1 MYASL
6 AEELKWYGN
15 RVLSELVGVFGA
27 FRYTSCVLQGTAA
40 LSCFVLAL
48 KVPPLGIFHITVRG
62 PVLTL
67 SSNCFRCAE
76 SVYSVSE
83 FYK

>member
-1 MYASL
+1 MYVTL

-27 FRYTSCVLQGTAA
+27 FRYTSWVLQGTTA

-48 KVPPLGIFHITVRG
+48 KVPLLGIFHITVKG
-62 PVLTL
+62 PVLNL

>member
-15 RVLSELVGVFGA
+15 RVLSDLVGVFGA

-48 KVPPLGIFHITVRG
+48 KVSPLGIFHITVRG